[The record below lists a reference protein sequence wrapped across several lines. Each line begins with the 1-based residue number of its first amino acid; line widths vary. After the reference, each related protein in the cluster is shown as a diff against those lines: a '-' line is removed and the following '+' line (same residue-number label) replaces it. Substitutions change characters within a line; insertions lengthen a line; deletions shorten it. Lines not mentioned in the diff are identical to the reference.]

1 MGLDLT
7 ARELRLLSRAV
18 HGLSTGG
25 GVEPLL
31 SDTAL
36 AECLRQLFQADFLGT
51 TRWDPA
57 LGRFVDPKCYN
68 RDEGMADRYQEY
80 YQFIDPISPR
90 LRRYRGAHSIYAAVS
105 KKALSQSEYYADFL
119 RMNQLEE
126 GVDLYVYDGA
136 RILGDLRVWRGPGAK
151 PLGGRETTLL
161 NVLRPYLRNHFQLR
175 LAAGAHAGGR
185 PIAGGRETGGA
196 ACLPRETLTRRE
208 DEVLQLIVRG
218 ASDKAIARSLGI
230 SYWTVR
236 THVANLLDKARAG
249 NRGELAFAALASG
262 AAPPAQP

>member
-68 RDEGMADRYQEY
+68 RDDGMADRYQEY
-80 YQFIDPISPR
+80 YQFVDPISPR

-119 RMNQLEE
+119 RVNELEE
-126 GVDLYVYDGA
+126 GTDLYVYDGA
-136 RILGDLRVWRGPGAK
+136 RILGDFRVWRGRGAK
-151 PLGGRETTLL
+151 PLGDRETTLL
-161 NVLRPYLRNHFQLR
+161 NVLRPYLRDHFQLR
-175 LAAGAHAGGR
+175 LAADELAGERSVAEVRAKG
-185 PIAGGRETGGA
+185 IV
-196 ACLPRETLTRRE
+196 ACLSRETLTRRE
-208 DEVLQLIVRG
+208 EDVLQLIVRG
-218 ASDKAIARSLGI
+218 ASDKVIARSLGI

-236 THVANLLDKARAG
+236 THVANLLDKTQAG
-249 NRGELAFAALASG
+249 NRGELAFAALTAVPGASRLR
-262 AAPPAQP
+262 